1 VDLVVVVLVQEVPL
15 PKHIMLEQEL
25 VIHSQAHLEL
35 HPQMVGVKMEV
46 VDMEAVLL
54 TVEEAEVVPVDQVLM
69 EQVIQVVMVVQDIW
83 SLQHLETQHQ
93 HYYQDQDLQIITSQV
108 EEVVVLMEP
117 ALLNA
122 VEAVAVLLQLLM
134 LVLELD
140 YIVVKEQMF

>member
-93 HYYQDQDLQIITSQV
+93 HYYQDQDLQIITLQV
-108 EEVVVLMEP
+108 EEVVEFTP
-117 ALLNA
+117 
-122 VEAVAVLLQLLM
+122 LLM
-134 LVLELD
+134 VLR
-140 YIVVKEQMF
+140 V

>member
-69 EQVIQVVMVVQDIW
+69 DLVLQVVMVVQDIW
-83 SLQHLETQHQ
+83 FLQHLETQHQ
-93 HYYQDQDLQIITSQV
+93 HYYQDQDLQIITLQV
-108 EEVVVLMEP
+108 EEVVEFTP
-117 ALLNA
+117 
-122 VEAVAVLLQLLM
+122 LLM
-134 LVLELD
+134 VLR
-140 YIVVKEQMF
+140 V

>member
-1 VDLVVVVLVQEVPL
+1 VGLEVVVVVQEVPL
-15 PKHIMLEQEL
+15 AKHIILEQEL

-46 VDMEAVLL
+46 VVVEQHQLMVEAV
-54 TVEEAEVVPVDQVLM
+54 AVVPVEMVLM
-69 EQVIQVVMVVQDIW
+69 DLVLQVVLVVQDIW
-83 SLQHLETQHQ
+83 FLQHLETQHQ